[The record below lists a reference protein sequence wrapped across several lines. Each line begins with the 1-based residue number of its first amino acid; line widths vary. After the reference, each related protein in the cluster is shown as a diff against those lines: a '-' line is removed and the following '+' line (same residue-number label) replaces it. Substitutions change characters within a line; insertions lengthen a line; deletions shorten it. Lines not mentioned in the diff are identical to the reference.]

1 MIIDFKLCLSSK
13 EIKMECE
20 DNFVSVVCKGQ
31 ALTGCIWKSSF
42 LFRYRSA
49 KRVFSA
55 QTLTNFPQLRW
66 PWLAFL
72 FISFFRFFFCRKN
85 NYWGILNKQKNILDF
100 WFTPITKDHQ
110 PSTDSTRIT
119 RPDDKQ
125 NSAKHGNKIP
135 TYWQFAFIHYLC
147 LKTRRNGIRV
157 LPTPYPLPTKSTKL
171 TIVKLNFLLL
181 WVQSN
186 KVFSEVSPVKSEPL

>member
-1 MIIDFKLCLSSK
+1 MRFLRFWGFHLDLNKHIEKKSNKKMHADTCDTWKINISVNSWRFVDKRRIREYMIIDFELCLSSK

-55 QTLTNFPQLRW
+55 QTLTNFPRLRW
-66 PWLAFL
+66 PWFAFL

-85 NYWGILNKQKNILDF
+85 NY
-100 WFTPITKDHQ
+100 
-110 PSTDSTRIT
+110 
-119 RPDDKQ
+119 
-125 NSAKHGNKIP
+125 
-135 TYWQFAFIHYLC
+135 
-147 LKTRRNGIRV
+147 
-157 LPTPYPLPTKSTKL
+157 
-171 TIVKLNFLLL
+171 
-181 WVQSN
+181 
-186 KVFSEVSPVKSEPL
+186 

>member
-1 MIIDFKLCLSSK
+1 MQIHVIRGEIIIDFELCLSSK

-20 DNFVSVVCKGQ
+20 DNYVSVVCKGQ

-55 QTLTNFPQLRW
+55 QTLTNFPHLRW

-85 NYWGILNKQKNILDF
+85 NYWRILKKQKNILDF
-100 WFTPITKDHQ
+100 WFTPITKVHQ
-110 PSTDSTRIT
+110 TPLI
-119 RPDDKQ
+119 RPASPDLMISKIAQ
-125 NSAKHGNKIP
+125 NTEI
-135 TYWQFAFIHYLC
+135 
-147 LKTRRNGIRV
+147 
-157 LPTPYPLPTKSTKL
+157 KSRLIDNTHL
-171 TIVKLNFLLL
+171 YIIFV
-181 WVQSN
+181 
-186 KVFSEVSPVKSEPL
+186 

>member
-1 MIIDFKLCLSSK
+1 MDKRKIREYMIIDFKLCLSSK

-20 DNFVSVVCKGQ
+20 DNYVSVVCKGQ

-55 QTLTNFPQLRW
+55 QTLTNFPHLRW
-66 PWLAFL
+66 PLLAFL

-100 WFTPITKDHQ
+100 WFTPWIKMLLRVSSWRLAEKRKIT
-110 PSTDSTRIT
+110 
-119 RPDDKQ
+119 Q
-125 NSAKHGNKIP
+125 NKEIHSKHIDNTHLYII
-135 TYWQFAFIHYLC
+135 F
-147 LKTRRNGIRV
+147 V
-157 LPTPYPLPTKSTKL
+157 
-171 TIVKLNFLLL
+171 
-181 WVQSN
+181 
-186 KVFSEVSPVKSEPL
+186 